1 MERNDFIKSLGL
13 GITLVCTGSCLSGCG
28 SKGSDPQPNN
38 PAGGGPPTGT
48 TASVDLNSQLLSVG
62 AATTVN
68 GILFIRTAAGN
79 SASSFAATQAV
90 CPHQGGALNWIQA
103 SNYIQCGLHASRYTS
118 SGAILAQPNDG
129 GTTSALKV
137 YTPTVS
143 GNTLSVTV

>member
-13 GITLVCTGSCLSGCG
+13 GIALVCTGSCLSGCG

-38 PAGGGPPTGT
+38 PGGGGPATGT
-48 TASVDLNSQLLSVG
+48 TANVDLATQILSIG
-62 AATTVN
+62 ASVTVN

-79 SASSFAATQAV
+79 TTSSFAATQAV
-90 CPHQGGALNWIQA
+90 CPHQGGALNFIQA
-103 SNYIQCGLHASRYTS
+103 SNFIQCALHASRYTTAGS
-118 SGAILAQPNDG
+118 ILAQPNDG

-137 YTPTVS
+137 YTTSIS